1 MEITHIRRLSILAAS
16 LALVAALDAAQAA
29 DCPGNPQALGTS
41 RTIVVDPVEHQRIGG
56 MNYGET
62 LPLADK
68 EVVLTFDDGPLPPYS
83 NRILDILASECV
95 RATYF
100 IVGRMAKA
108 YPELVR
114 RAHAEG
120 HTIGTHSMNHPI
132 PYKSHGLERSKTEIE
147 GGIAATGEA
156 LGDAEAVAPFFRF
169 PGLGRTDPVEAYL
182 GRRGLM
188 AWSAD
193 FPADDWRRIKANE
206 IIRRALMRLEA
217 KGRGILL
224 LHDIQP
230 ATALALPTLLA
241 ELKVRGYRIVHVQPA
256 GGDQPKTATLPGD
269 WRLKQPRRPAL
280 PELSL
285 AGLRDLDSDFAAPID
300 TAKLCMISPADTVTA
315 AGRGGAKGLA
325 ARATAGRHGAAKRL
339 ARNAGRRH
347 HPNLDHVAHA
357 PSTPFG
363 GFFLGPRIAP
373 E

>member
-1 MEITHIRRLSILAAS
+1 MEITYIRRLSILAAP
-16 LALVAALDAAQAA
+16 LALVAALNAAQAA
-29 DCPGNPQALGTS
+29 DCPGNPRALGTS
-41 RTIVVDPVEHQRIGG
+41 RTIVVDPVEHTRIGG

-83 NRILDILASECV
+83 DRILDILASECV

-100 IVGRMAKA
+100 IVGRMARA

-132 PYKSHGLERSKTEIE
+132 PFRSHGFERSKTEIE

-156 LGDAEAVAPFFRF
+156 LGGAGAVAPFFRF

-224 LHDIQP
+224 LHDVQP
-230 ATALALPTLLA
+230 ATALALPSLLA
-241 ELKVRGYRIVHVQPA
+241 ELKARGYRIVHVQPA
-256 GGDQPKTATLPGD
+256 GKDRPKTATLPQD
-269 WRLKQPRRPAL
+269 WLVKPPRRPVLPAL
-280 PELSL
+280 SIASL
-285 AGLRDLDSDFAAPID
+285 HDLDGEFAIPLDPAR
-300 TAKLCMISPADTVTA
+300 LCQLPSPGPAVARRGVPVKA
-315 AGRGGAKGLA
+315 AA
-325 ARATAGRHGAAKRL
+325 ARQAKRL
-339 ARNAGRRH
+339 ARPGSPQRQTD
-347 HPNLDHVAHA
+347 LDRVAQA
-357 PSTPFG
+357 RAMPFG
-363 GFFLGPRIAP
+363 LFFFGPRINSD
-373 E
+373 